1 MSLFRI
7 SAALQSPC
15 ADLDTD
21 EAAVKSTAQE
31 TQANPTEETKA
42 CPESRGRWIGQGL
55 KALASILEER
65 TNDKVVADGQP
76 GDSTVEE
83 TAQTG
88 KAKCHLGRGMRAL
101 LRD

>member
-1 MSLFRI
+1 MSLLRI
-7 SAALQSPC
+7 FAAIQRLC
-15 ADLDTD
+15 AELGTD
-21 EAAVKSTAQE
+21 EASVKSVA
-31 TQANPTEETKA
+31 EEVQTGSAEEMKV
-42 CPESRGRWIGQGL
+42 CPETGKRWFGRGL

-65 TNDKVVADGQP
+65 TNDKTVTDEQP
-76 GDSTVEE
+76 GDSTAEE